1 MGHDWRR
8 TWILRYNTAR
18 NLVRSG
24 GCSNALIRQG
34 CEKSLIR
41 KTFINMRLCLLVAV
55 LSLIGMHSAIA
66 QPQRAR
72 TLIFDNKQDEWTEQP
87 DPQLGTPEGDL
98 HTIRKQIVD
107 GEFETA
113 LKSTDAF
120 NKRFGKSD
128 PMFPHLLIARA
139 EAMIGLRMYDEAYE
153 ELQSFLAKF
162 AGMSITS
169 QALRLKFVIAEA
181 HLAGAKRKILG
192 MKLFSGVDRALE
204 ILDEISSGYPDRR
217 IAELAI
223 KTKADY
229 LFATG
234 DHVLAEFEYERLLR
248 EYPRS
253 RYQQIAL
260 RRSAESALAEFAG
273 IDYDEAPL
281 VNAAERYREYR
292 IAYRGEAQ
300 REGVDLI
307 LEGIKESRAEKERA
321 IGAYYERTGHAGA
334 AIYYYEHVAKNWP
347 DTIAATK
354 TASRLLELKSAS
366 PEQQNENEPGKIND

>member
-1 MGHDWRR
+1 M
-8 TWILRYNTAR
+8 
-18 NLVRSG
+18 
-24 GCSNALIRQG
+24 
-34 CEKSLIR
+34 IR
-41 KTFINMRLCLLVAV
+41 KTFVNTHLCLLVAV
-55 LSLIGMHSAIA
+55 LSLIGMHSATA

-72 TLIFDNKQDEWTEQP
+72 TLIFDGKQDEWTEQP
-87 DPQLGTPEGDL
+87 DPQLGTPAGDL
-98 HTIRKQIVD
+98 HAIRKQIAH
-107 GEFETA
+107 GEFQTA
-113 LKSTDAF
+113 LKNTDAF
-120 NKRFGKSD
+120 GKRFGQSD

-139 EAMIGLRMYDEAYE
+139 EAMIGLRRYDEAYE

-162 AGMSITS
+162 AGMSITL
-169 QALRLKFVIAEA
+169 QALRLEFVIAEA
-181 HLAGAKRKILG
+181 YLAGAKRKILG
-192 MKLFSGVDRALE
+192 MKLFSGVERALE
-204 ILDEISSGYPDRR
+204 ILDAIASDHPESR

-253 RYQQIAL
+253 RYHQIAL

-292 IAYRGEAQ
+292 VAYRGEAQ

-307 LEGIKESRAEKERA
+307 LDGIEESRAEKERA
-321 IGAYYERTGHAGA
+321 IGAYYERIGQTSA
-334 AIYYYEHVAKNWP
+334 ALYHYEHVTKNWP
-347 DTIAATK
+347 DTLAATK
-354 TASRLLELKSAS
+354 TALRLLKLRSTS
-366 PEQQNENEPGKIND
+366 PDQQNEKGPGRTND